1 MNKGLMKFIAS
12 FVVGYFALLAIS
24 PQLANFSLSVFL
36 VLLIPLLIAR
46 HFFMDAVYK
55 NSIGIVPK
63 KFVFNQYTVTN
74 EHCTIKYTPDEKI
87 VVIENIAGK
96 KREQRTFTISKAN
109 GVNVNKCWNQV
120 CKIFDSFVCMDSLV
134 SFFSY
139 DTKVDVKLIPVR
151 SHEKETDT
159 QTVRIDT
166 SKQGPKF
173 VDMDTVRPDIYAEGT
188 DRARQFAENFVN
200 IENIKEA
207 DKVNEREIKAPDFVE
222 MGDVLSSVSRQID
235 VNQASA
241 SQLALLPGINI
252 VMAKKVVEYRDTNG
266 LFSSEED
273 FIKAANVKEHFIPKI
288 KTMIIIGTPEAP
300 KKSNDDEDQ
309 GRIVDF

>member
-1 MNKGLMKFIAS
+1 
-12 FVVGYFALLAIS
+12 
-24 PQLANFSLSVFL
+24 
-36 VLLIPLLIAR
+36 
-46 HFFMDAVYK
+46 MDAVYK